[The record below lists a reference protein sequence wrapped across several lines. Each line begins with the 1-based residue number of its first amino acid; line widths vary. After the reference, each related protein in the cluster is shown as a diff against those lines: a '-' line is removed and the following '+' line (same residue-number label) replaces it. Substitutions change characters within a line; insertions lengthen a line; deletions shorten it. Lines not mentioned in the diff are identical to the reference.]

1 MRLPPKTAR
10 WKRFVPRL
18 ALINVWISKDIYM
31 HSLHLINRIS
41 LTVVFV
47 MILTAPGI
55 DSIRAQSTP
64 TPTSTQSTEN
74 KPVDGDNIVERK
86 IHSTILNEERR
97 AIIHLPRNY
106 SKDALQKYPVMYVL
120 DGTSQ
125 DQHTADKIA
134 ILSDAGLIPE
144 AIVVG
149 LPNTRGNRERDQT
162 PPFMR
167 TNVDDQ
173 YSPYGAADKFL
184 SFIEKELIP
193 FIDSDYRTSGYRTL
207 SGNSR
212 GGLFVLYSLIEKP
225 DLFQA
230 RFCYSAPVWRFDN
243 LMVKKT
249 VEFLRSSSGLNSFLY
264 MSVGEKE
271 TERIIDGFKTMI
283 DALKKNSRKN
293 FKWVAHYTPHAVH
306 QDNALIS
313 SSKGLAEWGKYLE
326 SRKR

>member
-1 MRLPPKTAR
+1 MIKVNNVNTTRSK
-10 WKRFVPRL
+10 
-18 ALINVWISKDIYM
+18 LIRM
-31 HSLHLINRIS
+31 HLINRI
-41 LTVVFV
+41 LFTVMFV
-47 MILTAPGI
+47 MAFTALDI
-55 DSIRAQSTP
+55 HSIRAQSAP
-64 TPTSTQSTEN
+64 TLPLTKSTEN
-74 KPVDGDNIVERK
+74 QSANSDNIVQRK

-97 AIIHLPRNY
+97 VIIHLPRNY
-106 SKDALQKYPVMYVL
+106 TKDALQKYPVMYVL

-134 ILSDAGLIPE
+134 ILSDAGLVPE

-173 YSPYGAADKFL
+173 NSPYGAADKFL

-193 FIDSDYRTSGYRTL
+193 FIDSDYRTSSYRTL

-212 GGLFVLYSLIEKP
+212 GGLFVLYSLIERP
-225 DLFQA
+225 GLFQA

-243 LMVKKT
+243 LVVKKI
-249 VEFLRSSSGLNSFLY
+249 VEFLRSSSNLNSFLY

-271 TERIIDGFKTMI
+271 NERIIDGFKTMI
-283 DALKKNSRKN
+283 DALRRNSKKN
-293 FKWVAHYTPHAVH
+293 FKWVARYTPHAVH

-326 SRKR
+326 NRKR